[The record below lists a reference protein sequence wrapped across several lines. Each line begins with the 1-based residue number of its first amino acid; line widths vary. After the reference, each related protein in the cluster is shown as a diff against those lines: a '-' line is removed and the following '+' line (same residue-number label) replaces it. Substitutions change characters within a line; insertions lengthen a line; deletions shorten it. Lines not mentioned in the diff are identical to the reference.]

1 MCLETIAF
9 SLCFILLFSNA
20 HLFYY
25 PFFWC
30 FVELY
35 SKHYAIIMIDVFG
48 TSKNFL
54 SLRLIGVSEIAKKLY
69 TQCIFFCVS
78 MEKYS
83 KMRLK
88 HVIILHRV
96 FSFSHFWITVDFAK
110 MMSWF
115 SKFILFDIYIHIY
128 IYNGFISIKW
138 CLNHF
143 VFYVFVNEVLMLH
156 KYMFKVWE

>member
-1 MCLETIAF
+1 MQQKFSYNFKSRKAFRSKYFWIYPYYTIFKYNNYFYYVCFHHYLHCAINVHLKLYLKTELKAQWAELFNRLATMCLETIAF

-78 MEKYS
+78 IEK
-83 KMRLK
+83 
-88 HVIILHRV
+88 
-96 FSFSHFWITVDFAK
+96 
-110 MMSWF
+110 
-115 SKFILFDIYIHIY
+115 
-128 IYNGFISIKW
+128 
-138 CLNHF
+138 
-143 VFYVFVNEVLMLH
+143 
-156 KYMFKVWE
+156 